1 MKRIPSLLSI
11 LILLTLGACSLQMPG
26 VQAPTAIAP
35 ATETPAAV
43 APTEMIASTQAPA
56 FTEPAPLPTATPLPP
71 TPAPQLAVDQPT
83 ATKPAPT
90 ATPTPVA
97 TIDPSLAFGEPD
109 YENPM
114 KFPNYGEWAQA
125 GKGTLPDNQ
134 NIRLQFKDGDLYVT
148 GKRMDFSTWWFSYH
162 TLSDAYIEMTFNTEN
177 CSREDAYGI
186 IFRGPPH
193 QAGQSYGYIA
203 SFTCNG
209 QIWVFR
215 LDGADP
221 FESEVLFHEDKNS
234 AVNTGPD
241 EQNVMGVRAE
251 GDRLTVFANGRQV
264 AEVTD
269 DHFEKG
275 RVGVFVRSASPDI
288 YTYRVMN
295 FRYWILGEGE

>member
-1 MKRIPSLLSI
+1 
-11 LILLTLGACSLQMPG
+11 
-26 VQAPTAIAP
+26 
-35 ATETPAAV
+35 V
-43 APTEMIASTQAPA
+43 AY
-56 FTEPAPLPTATPLPP
+56 
-71 TPAPQLAVDQPT
+71 
-83 ATKPAPT
+83 
-90 ATPTPVA
+90 
-97 TIDPSLAFGEPD
+97 GEPD

-114 KFPNYGEWAQA
+114 EFPNYGEWAQA

-148 GKRMDFSTWWFSYH
+148 GKRLDFSTWWFSYH

-193 QAGQSYGYIA
+193 QAGQSYGYIV

-209 QIWVFR
+209 QLWFFR

-221 FESEVLFHEDKNS
+221 FEGETLLHEDKNS
-234 AVNTGPD
+234 AINTGPD

-251 GDRLTVFANGRQV
+251 GDHFVIFANGQQV
-264 AEVTD
+264 GEVTD

-295 FRYWILGEGE
+295 FRYWILGE